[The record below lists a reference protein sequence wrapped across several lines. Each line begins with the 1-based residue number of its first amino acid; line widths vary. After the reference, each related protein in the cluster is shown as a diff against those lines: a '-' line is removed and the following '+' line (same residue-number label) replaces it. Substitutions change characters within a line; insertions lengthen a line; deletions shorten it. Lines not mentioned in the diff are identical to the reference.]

1 MNNNYKLGRNLN
13 HFNWITI
20 TGSINLYNYNYNL
33 NNLYWIGAGERQQL
47 AKHYSDPLPKCFPT
61 RSIRTDLEPDLDPE
75 KNRDRDN
82 SDSTEM
88 LEHYKIFSPSETRKS
103 DREFISRT
111 NFNAQRSKFTLQL
124 FVAILDHF
132 NTGYPSRYFIQKTIS
147 PKCTKKQVRLAN
159 YFIKTDQLFL

>member
-82 SDSTEM
+82 SDSTKM
-88 LEHYKIFSPSETRKS
+88 LEHYKIFSPSETWKS

-124 FVAILDHF
+124 FVSILDHF
-132 NTGYPSRYFIQKTIS
+132 NSGYPSRYFIQKNNF
-147 PKCTKKQVRLAN
+147 TKVYKKAGA
-159 YFIKTDQLFL
+159 FGKLFHYNGPAFL